1 MAARYP
7 QGAFVFDT
15 VDARGVL
22 AQRWE
27 LEIPASVTNEEIIQV
42 GLLSLDIHPQPGF
55 TFEDTLLS
63 YYYAPMP
70 TSKTF
75 PFTKLPSLLET
86 VDPQQWKANLGIPL
100 LARTLRNRLEE
111 WKSKAYR

>member
-1 MAARYP
+1 MR
-7 QGAFVFDT
+7 
-15 VDARGVL
+15 
-22 AQRWE
+22 
-27 LEIPASVTNEEIIQV
+27 IIQS
-42 GLLSLDIHPQPGF
+42 GLLSLDLRPLPGF